1 MQFEIAHFLR
11 SLGILLVLRLLH
23 RLSLCDDMINMM
35 FSKVLVQEAD
45 IIFSLCITVSFERF
59 QLESNLVARVLFI
72 PN

>member
-1 MQFEIAHFLR
+1 MQFEVAHFLR

-23 RLSLCDDMINMM
+23 RLSLCDDMM